1 MMRKIGNDRTSGKSL
16 QKERRLSFFKKR
28 TEELRTTEPG
38 EESPEEEKN
47 IPYPEKEVY
56 WIRCPKCGK
65 MVDREKV
72 VKRKYICYEC
82 GGYFRVRLQNRIR
95 MVADPHTF
103 EEWFP
108 EMPVRNPLAYEG
120 YEEKLEEARE
130 KTGMEEAVTVG
141 QCKVFGEDI
150 MLGICDSRFL
160 MASMGHNV
168 GEKIAAAIER
178 AIEKRLPVFLFC
190 CSGGARMQ
198 EGIISLMQM
207 AKTAAAIQRLGEAGL
222 LYCTVLTDPTMGGV
236 TASFAMLGDVIMAE
250 PGALIGFA
258 GPRVI
263 RQTIGQELPEG
274 FQTAEFLVEHGIVD
288 GIVKRENLK
297 KTIYF
302 LVKAHQG
309 REGEYAAFIPNMEFQ
324 FDVSEI
330 VREHIWKTKTE
341 SVWERVKAARRIGR
355 PSAGDYMSHIFEH
368 FVEAHGDRCF
378 GDDPAV
384 TGGIG
389 FLDGQ
394 PVTVIAEQKGKDL
407 RECQRRN
414 YGMPRP
420 EGYRKALRLMKQ
432 AEKFHR
438 PIVSFINTSGAF
450 CGIEAEERGQGE
462 AIARNLREMSA
473 LKVPVLCIFIGEGGS
488 GGALATAVGNE
499 VWMLENA
506 TYSILSPEGFAS
518 ILWKDSSRAR
528 EASEMMRI
536 TAQDLKQLDVIEKI
550 IPEFG
555 GADETTVQA
564 IGEYLKVQIRDFLER
579 CRGLS
584 GQELADQRYD
594 RFRKY

>member
-1 MMRKIGNDRTSGKSL
+1 
-16 QKERRLSFFKKR
+16 
-28 TEELRTTEPG
+28 
-38 EESPEEEKN
+38 
-47 IPYPEKEVY
+47 
-56 WIRCPKCGK
+56 
-65 MVDREKV
+65 
-72 VKRKYICYEC
+72 
-82 GGYFRVRLQNRIR
+82 
-95 MVADPHTF
+95 
-103 EEWFP
+103 
-108 EMPVRNPLAYEG
+108 
-120 YEEKLEEARE
+120 
-130 KTGMEEAVTVG
+130 
-141 QCKVFGEDI
+141 
-150 MLGICDSRFL
+150 
-160 MASMGHNV
+160 
-168 GEKIAAAIER
+168 
-178 AIEKRLPVFLFC
+178 
-190 CSGGARMQ
+190 MQ

-207 AKTAAAIQRLGEAGL
+207 AKTAAAIQKLGEAGL
-222 LYCTVLTDPTMGGV
+222 FYCTILTDPTMGGV

-274 FQTAEFLVEHGIVD
+274 FQTAEFLVEHGMID
-288 GIVKRENLK
+288 GIVKRKNLK

-302 LVKAHQG
+302 LVKAHQS
-309 REGEYAAFIPNMEFQ
+309 REGEYAAFTPNREFQ
-324 FDVSEI
+324 FDINEI
-330 VREHIWKTKTE
+330 VREHIWKSGRE
-341 SVWERVKAARRIGR
+341 NAWEKVKAARRVDR
-355 PSAGDYMSHIFEH
+355 PSACDYMEVIFDY
-368 FVEAHGDRCF
+368 FVESHGDRCF

-384 TGGIG
+384 IGGIG

-394 PVTVIAEQKGKDL
+394 PVTVIAEHKGKDA

-536 TAQDLKQLDVIEKI
+536 TARDLKQLNVIEKI
-550 IPEFG
+550 LPEFG
-555 GADETTVQA
+555 GADAATAQA
-564 IGEYLKVQIRDFLER
+564 IGEYMKEQIKEFLEHY
-579 CRGLS
+579 RGMS
-584 GQELADQRYD
+584 GQEIAQQRYE
-594 RFRKY
+594 RFRSY